1 MRIFIYKCIYVF
13 FLLVPFFGSLQLVI
27 GENKKTNILFILAD
41 DVGYEGLTC
50 YGGESYPTPQLD
62 GLAKSGIQAMH
73 CYSMPVC
80 HPTRM
85 ALLTGCYPK
94 NIGSPRW
101 GSFPKNLEKKT
112 IASVLKEVGYTTAV
126 AGKWQLALLKDDPKQ
141 PFRLGFDDFCV
152 FGWHEGPRYHDPMI
166 YENGSVKTGTKG
178 KFGPDLYRE
187 FLEAHMLKAQKK
199 NQPFFSFYS
208 MALCHDVTDDLKKP
222 VPVSPSG
229 KYLDYR
235 EMIVEMDRQTG
246 LLIDFLNKN
255 GLRENTLLVFVTDNG
270 TPSRFIAYPE
280 GNKLI
285 KEPIFSNLNGQRI
298 QGGKGKLDD
307 TGTRVPLIINWPSVI
322 EKGYKTDDL
331 IDMSDF
337 FATFIEVAGLNQN
350 QNIDGFSFLPMIKGG
365 KSPRSWAYSE
375 SKQKWWVRNKAYK
388 LYNNGKFVEVSS
400 TDPGKENSLNRP
412 LTNLQEKAFKLL
424 GKARPHRSNP

>member
-1 MRIFIYKCIYVF
+1 MTLPY
-13 FLLVPFFGSLQLVI
+13 FLLFCLISFPLLLKGDS
-27 GENKKTNILFILAD
+27 NKTNILFILAD

-101 GSFPKNLEKKT
+101 GTFPKNLERKT
-112 IASVLKEVGYTTAV
+112 IASVLKEAGYTTAV

-199 NQPFFSFYS
+199 NQP
-208 MALCHDVTDDLKKP
+208 
-222 VPVSPSG
+222 
-229 KYLDYR
+229 
-235 EMIVEMDRQTG
+235 
-246 LLIDFLNKN
+246 LL
-255 GLRENTLLVFVTDNG
+255 LL
-270 TPSRFIAYPE
+270 E
-280 GNKLI
+280 
-285 KEPIFSNLNGQRI
+285 
-298 QGGKGKLDD
+298 
-307 TGTRVPLIINWPSVI
+307 
-322 EKGYKTDDL
+322 
-331 IDMSDF
+331 
-337 FATFIEVAGLNQN
+337 
-350 QNIDGFSFLPMIKGG
+350 
-365 KSPRSWAYSE
+365 
-375 SKQKWWVRNKAYK
+375 
-388 LYNNGKFVEVSS
+388 
-400 TDPGKENSLNRP
+400 
-412 LTNLQEKAFKLL
+412 
-424 GKARPHRSNP
+424 